1 MTIKINYSH
10 IITSSINGHIHK
22 GLIDQESIHA
32 LFPSTTIETIRKKI
46 KQEMAKNH
54 NLIGKVSGIYPDTNT
69 IIEITESV
77 LGAPIN
83 GTTLVQAN
91 LLAKKQIDKLTTS
104 FLKDFCQKSL
114 GCDYNSDTEKMTIS
128 LETLHKKLLTPYRD
142 YLTKIDNAL
151 VSIAGTLNQSLLI
164 RALRSAGLSDTTQPK
179 CFSETGSRSE
189 GDIQIYHTGAGKS
202 GNKILYVEAKSYAAR
217 ERLLRGLADIKTP
230 KVGVGF
236 FNNPSEFSA
245 KRVELLATSAHTQ
258 AVYMPEDTYQ
268 NLTSEAK
275 NVNYPGTGRVCRIL
289 ESEFTLDMAEFNKTG
304 AISHR

>member
-1 MTIKINYSH
+1 MTIKTNSSD
-10 IITSSINGHIHK
+10 IITSSINGHMQK

-32 LFPSTTIETIRKKI
+32 LFPSVKIATVRKKI
-46 KQEMAKNH
+46 KLAMAQNH
-54 NLIGKVSGIYPDTNT
+54 DFIGKIAGIYPDTNT
-69 IIEITESV
+69 IIDITESE

-91 LLAKKQIDKLTTS
+91 LLAKKQIDKLTGS
-104 FLKDFCQKSL
+104 FLKDFCEKSL
-114 GCDYNSDTEKMTIS
+114 GCDYNTDTEKMTIS
-128 LETLHKKLLTPYRD
+128 LETLYEKLLNPYKE

-151 VSIAGTLNQSLLI
+151 VSIAGTLNQSLII
-164 RALRSAGLSDTTQPK
+164 RALRSAGLSDTTLPK

-202 GNKILYVEAKSYAAR
+202 GNKILYIEAKSYAAR

-268 NLTSEAK
+268 NLTPEAK
-275 NVNYPGTGRVCRIL
+275 SVNYPGTGRVCRIL
-289 ESEFTLDMAEFNKTG
+289 ESEFTLDMNEFNKTG

>member
-1 MTIKINYSH
+1 MTIKTNYID
-10 IITSSINGHIHK
+10 IITSSINRHMQK

-32 LFPSTTIETIRKKI
+32 LFPSVKIETVRKKI
-46 KQEMAKNH
+46 KQAMAQNH
-54 NLIGKVSGIYPDTNT
+54 NLIGKIAGIYPDTNT
-69 IIEITESV
+69 IIDITESE
-77 LGAPIN
+77 LGASIN

-91 LLAKKQIDKLTTS
+91 LLAKKQIDKLTGS
-104 FLKDFCQKSL
+104 FLKDFCEKSL
-114 GCDYNSDTEKMTIS
+114 GCDYNTDTEKMTIS
-128 LETLHKKLLTPYRD
+128 LETLYEKLLNPYKE

-151 VSIAGTLNQSLLI
+151 VSIAGTLNQSLII
-164 RALRSAGLSDTTQPK
+164 RALRSAGLSDTTLPK

-202 GNKILYVEAKSYAAR
+202 GNKILYIEAKSYAAR

-245 KRVELLATSAHTQ
+245 KRVELLAASAHTQ

-275 NVNYPGTGRVCRIL
+275 GVNYPGTGRVCRIL
-289 ESEFTLDMAEFNKTG
+289 ESEFTLDMNELNKTG